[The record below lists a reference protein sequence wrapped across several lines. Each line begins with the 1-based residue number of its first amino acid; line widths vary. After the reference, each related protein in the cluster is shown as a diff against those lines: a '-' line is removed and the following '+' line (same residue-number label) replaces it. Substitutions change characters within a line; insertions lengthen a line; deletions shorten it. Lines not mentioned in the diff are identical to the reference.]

1 MLYTYDCCGGFL
13 IVSPPGW
20 LTGVL
25 NPGYLIHGKSYRSG
39 LMRHVDTFA
48 GANVWLRCGDDVHI
62 VLEWRGE
69 ADQAA
74 IRGLGEALGGFY
86 RMGYEDG
93 ICRAEICYTED
104 LDVRLRHLID
114 VLIALRYAHP
124 RMVQLPLALDEEDAK
139 ELAEAMH
146 G

>member
-1 MLYTYDCCGGFL
+1 
-13 IVSPPGW
+13 
-20 LTGVL
+20 
-25 NPGYLIHGKSYRSG
+25 
-39 LMRHVDTFA
+39 MRHVDTYA
-48 GANVWLRCGDDVHI
+48 GAQIWVRCSDDVRI
-62 VLEWRGE
+62 VLEWRPGE

-114 VLIALRYAHP
+114 ILIALRYAHP
-124 RMVQLPLALDEEDAK
+124 RMVQLPLALSEE
-139 ELAEAMH
+139 ERTEFEEIL
-146 G
+146 GL